1 MNNFIYI
8 PLKDLENLEES
19 VNNRYYNSLI
29 FNKNFELISEIIKEF
44 VDIEIDYNIE
54 NSVFDFTNN
63 IIKLKFTDT
72 KHLLHEFMHYLQ
84 YQLEFAPFS
93 NDFNSSISEMVA
105 EQIACDITKIKK
117 DLTNDYVYGY
127 RKKILNKGYSAN
139 MIDKM
144 YNKRKKAVEKELIRF
159 IPNIFKFFS

>member
-1 MNNFIYI
+1 MKFIPI
-8 PLKDLENLEES
+8 NDLFCLEES
-19 VNNRYYNSLI
+19 INDRYYNSPI
-29 FNKNFELISEIIKEF
+29 FDKYFELLSEIIKEF
-44 VDIEIDYNIE
+44 VDIEICTDIE

-127 RKKILNKGYSAN
+127 RKKILNNGYSAN

-144 YNKRKKAVEKELIRF
+144 YNKRKKAVEKELIKL